1 MAAVFLCIVIY
12 LLTCCSAYVNLALH
26 KPAFEDNIYIHA
38 NVTAGNAV
46 DGRKSNLMGFGGE
59 CSMSADRK
67 RTATWWV
74 NLTSTRS
81 IHDIRIYYRTDNVP
95 WDASNRY
102 TARFLGF
109 SIYISNTTKLSDGKL
124 CYKDTYFT
132 RSTIPAVFNTTCFV
146 HGQYVIYYNERLPGV
161 TYPSD
166 YSEYAFSDLCEVEVY
181 GCPTPG
187 YYGINCTTPCPDVN
201 CGYCHIETGTC
212 QGGCK
217 PGYKGH
223 QCELECDN
231 RKYGDGCQKSCGQCV
246 NKTQCDHVIG
256 TCPQGCEAGYKGQM
270 CDQECDKGYYGQGC
284 TTKCG
289 KCFDQTDCSR
299 FNGTC
304 LQGCLPGYQRD
315 TCKQQCTDGFFG
327 PNCQEK
333 CNATCISCNMF
344 NGVCDKG
351 CRPGWKGNYCQS
363 E

>member
-12 LLTCCSAYVNLALH
+12 LLTCCSAYVNLALR

-46 DGRKSNLMGFGGE
+46 DGRKSNLRGTGGE
-59 CSMSADRK
+59 CSMSTEKK

-81 IHDIRIYYRTDNVP
+81 IHDIRIYYMTDNVP
-95 WDASNRY
+95 WDASNEY

-132 RSTIPAVFNTTCFV
+132 RRTIPAVFNTTCFV

-181 GCPTPG
+181 
-187 YYGINCTTPCPDVN
+187 
-201 CGYCHIETGTC
+201 
-212 QGGCK
+212 
-217 PGYKGH
+217 
-223 QCELECDN
+223 ECDN

-270 CDQECDKGYYGQGC
+270 CDQGQLHSVIKVFMDKDVRLNAENVL
-284 TTKCG
+284 TKS
-289 KCFDQTDCSR
+289 TAVASME
-299 FNGTC
+299 
-304 LQGCLPGYQRD
+304 LVYRD
-315 TCKQQCTDGFFG
+315 VFQATKEIRAQ
-327 PNCQEK
+327 N
-333 CNATCISCNMF
+333 NALMAFLAVIVKKNAMRL
-344 NGVCDKG
+344 V
-351 CRPGWKGNYCQS
+351 
-363 E
+363 